1 MLSVEDSQPVDLVM
15 NPPSTEFDAQFT
27 CSKRLQNNK
36 IIIIYIYIV
45 YILYI
50 NTFSDELF
58 IMVETINFFTSL
70 SDCDKYIKVEELY
83 SNNKNINLAN
93 SNVLKMIGYS
103 V

>member
-1 MLSVEDSQPVDLVM
+1 M
-15 NPPSTEFDAQFT
+15 NPPPTEFDAQFT
-27 CSKRLQNNK
+27 CSERLQKKINNN
-36 IIIIYIYIV
+36 YIYIV

-58 IMVETINFFTSL
+58 IMVENINFFYNSL
-70 SDCDKYIKVEELY
+70 SDRDKYIQVEELY

-93 SNVLKMIGYS
+93 SSVLMIGYS

>member
-1 MLSVEDSQPVDLVM
+1 M
-15 NPPSTEFDAQFT
+15 NPPPTEFDAQFT

-58 IMVETINFFTSL
+58 IMVENINFFYNSL
-70 SDCDKYIKVEELY
+70 SDRDKYIKVEELY

-93 SNVLKMIGYS
+93 SSVLKMIGYS